1 MAASLPMDGLRIVVG
16 STNPVKQQA
25 ARDGFAAMYPHL
37 TLDITGLEAPSGVS
51 DQPFGDAETMQGAL
65 NRARYALQ
73 AMREVDYAVGIEG
86 GVGDLE
92 GHDGLLMVFAWVVI
106 VDRSGKIGKAR
117 SGAFQLPDEIAQ
129 LVRQGLELGDADDQ
143 VFGQQNSKQ
152 RNGSVG
158 LLTGDA
164 LTRTG
169 FYAPA
174 VLMALI
180 PFKNPQLSFGE

>member
-1 MAASLPMDGLRIVVG
+1 LSDLLPVSLLHVVVG

-25 ARDGFAAMYPHL
+25 ARDGFAAMYPD
-37 TLDITGLEAPSGVS
+37 TRLDILGMDVPSGVS
-51 DQPFGDAETMQGAL
+51 DQPFGDAETLQGAL
-65 NRARYALQ
+65 NRAKVALQ
-73 AMREVDYAVGIEG
+73 THPGVDYAIGIEG
-86 GVGDLE
+86 GVASL
-92 GHDGLLMVFAWVVI
+92 DGENRALMAFAWVVVI
-106 VDRSGKIGKAR
+106 DRSGKIGKAR
-117 SGAFQLPDEIAQ
+117 SGAFQLPDEIAA
-129 LVRQGLELGDADDQ
+129 LIRQGMELGHADDQ

>member
-1 MAASLPMDGLRIVVG
+1 MSQLLRVVVG

-25 ARDGFAAMYPHL
+25 AREGFAAMFSDAA
-37 TLDITGLEAPSGVS
+37 LDILGMDAPSGVS
-51 DQPFGDAETMQGAL
+51 DQPFGDVETLQGAL

-73 AMREVDYAVGIEG
+73 AAEGADYAVGIEG
-86 GVGDLE
+86 GVGVL
-92 GHDGLLMVFAWVVI
+92 DGDSGSLMAFAWVMVI
-106 VDRSGKIGKAR
+106 DRSGKIGKAR
-117 SGAFQLPDEIAQ
+117 SGAFQLPDEIAA
-129 LVRQGLELGDADDQ
+129 LIRQGMELGHADDQ

-174 VLMALI
+174 VVMALI
-180 PFKNPQLSFGE
+180 PFKNPHLSFGE

>member
-1 MAASLPMDGLRIVVG
+1 MSQHLRIVVG

-25 ARDGFAAMYPHL
+25 AYEGFAAMFSDVV
-37 TLDITGLEAPSGVS
+37 LDIVGMDAASGVNA
-51 DQPFGDAETMQGAL
+51 QPFGDAETLQGAL
-65 NRARYALQ
+65 NRAKAVLQ
-73 AMREVDYAVGIEG
+73 ADEDADYGVGIEG
-86 GVGDLE
+86 GVGPL
-92 GHDGLLMVFAWVVI
+92 DGQTSPLMVFAWVVI

-117 SGAFQLPDEIAQ
+117 SGAFQLPNEIAR
-129 LVRQGLELGDADDQ
+129 LVHQGLELGDADDQ